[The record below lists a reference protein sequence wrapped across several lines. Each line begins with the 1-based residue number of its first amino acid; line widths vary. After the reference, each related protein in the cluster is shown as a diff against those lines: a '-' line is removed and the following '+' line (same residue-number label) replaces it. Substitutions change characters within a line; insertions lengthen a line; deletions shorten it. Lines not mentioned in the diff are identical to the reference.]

1 MLSYVVCDVHHVSWL
16 VNEQVFGASRRSTA
30 IEKVSAESV
39 CNGPEAVKG
48 R

>member
-30 IEKVSAESV
+30 IEKVKCGVHMKWTGS
-39 CNGPEAVKG
+39 GKG
-48 R
+48 